1 MYVLIMEVQIRSVS
15 VQSVLNNDMVLRLT
29 CAAWL

>member
-15 VQSVLNNDMVLRLT
+15 VKSVLNNDMVLRLT